1 LVDPPDQRIFLVN
14 GFTRTIRAGRFSFD
28 VRSPMRF
35 TDVLAIALGQIRANK
50 LRSFFTLL
58 GIIVSVAFL
67 VAVVAIIQGMN
78 AYVRENI
85 AGAVVG
91 ANSFQV
97 RRTPLQL
104 APVSD
109 NEMDRIRR
117 RPRIS
122 LRDAEAVTA
131 ALPEA
136 RAISIQ
142 SGWPTPQA
150 DIVWRDKTLADV
162 PIFGVTPSYQEVQDY
177 RIAAGR
183 PLTDVDIAQRQ
194 PVIVVGADIATK
206 LFDNVEAVG
215 RDVRILG
222 ERLTIVG
229 VIRPKGRVLGQS
241 FDAFALMPLPRFE
254 MLYGRRS
261 TTTISVKMNEAV
273 DVAPA
278 MARAEEAMRIAHGLR
293 PGEDNDFSVETAD
306 ALVNFWKT
314 LTRVLFS
321 VIPAVVAIGI
331 VVGGIVIMN
340 IMLMAVNERTR
351 EIGIRKAVGAT
362 RADISRQFFVETIT
376 LSSLGGALG
385 VLGGWAFAVLIAF
398 ASPLPAR
405 VSSWSVLAALAL
417 GGTVGVIF
425 GVYPAR
431 RAARLDPITALRAE

>member
-1 LVDPPDQRIFLVN
+1 
-14 GFTRTIRAGRFSFD
+14 
-28 VRSPMRF
+28 MRF

-91 ANSFQV
+91 ANAFQV

-109 NEMDRIRR
+109 GEMDRIRR
-117 RPRIS
+117 RPRIT
-122 LRDAEAVTA
+122 LRDAEAVIA
-131 ALPEA
+131 ALPDA
-136 RAISIQ
+136 KAVSVQ

-150 DIVWRDKTLADV
+150 DVVWRDKTMGDV
-162 PIFGVTPSYQEVQDY
+162 PMFGITPSYQDVQDY
-177 RIAAGR
+177 RIGQGR
-183 PLTDVDIAQRQ
+183 PLTDVDLIQRQ
-194 PVIVVGADIATK
+194 PVIVIGAEIADK
-206 LFDNVEAVG
+206 LFANVDPVG

-222 ERLTIVG
+222 ELFTVVG
-229 VIRPKGRVLGQS
+229 VIQPKGRVLGQS
-241 FDAFALMPLPRFE
+241 FDSFVLMPLPRFE
-254 MLYGRRS
+254 MLYGRRN
-261 TTTISVKMNEAV
+261 TTTISVKMHEAV

-293 PGEDNDFSVETAD
+293 PGQDNDFSVETAD

-362 RADISRQFFVETIT
+362 RGDISRQFFVETIT

-385 VLGGWAFAVLIAF
+385 VVGGWLFALLIAT

-405 VSSWSVLAALAL
+405 VSYWSVLLALTL
-417 GGTVGVIF
+417 GGTVGVLF